1 MTHEYDDPITGA
13 VLTEATT
20 MVRRWRASAQELE
33 VDALIF
39 AAVERAFCTCVT
51 SASDVAER
59 RFSTVHAALIREV
72 QRRIEGDE
80 GVTHGERS
88 TEDEIDRA
96 SEASFPASDP
106 PAWVWR

>member
-1 MTHEYDDPITGA
+1 MTHEYDDPVSGA
-13 VLTEATT
+13 VLAEATA
-20 MVRRWRASAQELE
+20 MVRRWRASAQTLD

-59 RFSTVHAALIREV
+59 RFSSVHAALVREV
-72 QRRIEGDE
+72 QRRIDGDE
-80 GVTHGERS
+80 PAVPRDHATW
-88 TEDEIDRA
+88 DEVDRA
-96 SEASFPASDP
+96 GDASFPASDP